1 MSGDARSPSP
11 SAGSPAPAGGSPVPP
26 AGSLAPPAGRFLIVT
41 ADDFGIHEAVNEA
54 VSQASRAGVLTA
66 ASLMVGAPAAEDA
79 VRRARELPQLRVGLH
94 LVLADGFAVLP
105 REQIPDLVNSDGRFG
120 DGMWL
125 DGVRYFALPSLRRQL
140 EAEIR
145 AQFAAF
151 ARTGLVLDHVNAHK
165 HFHLH
170 PTLLR
175 VILRVGREFGM
186 TAVRVPREPLW
197 YSSSG
202 PGAAAGR
209 GGRGGGGDRGGW
221 RPRVGAMAANAFLL
235 PWVGLMKAR
244 LRAAGIACNDQ
255 VFGITGTGRLDEEA
269 LLDILANLPAGVTE
283 IYLHPAVDTAVPI
296 APTMSEYRHGA
307 ELAALLSPRVA
318 AAIAATGAARG
329 GYRDA
334 WSVLHPHPVT

>member
-1 MSGDARSPSP
+1 MSSSDG
-11 SAGSPAPAGGSPVPP
+11 APAVK
-26 AGSLAPPAGRFLIVT
+26 RFLIVT

-54 VSQASRAGVLTA
+54 VSAASRAGVLTA

-105 REQIPDLVNSDGRFG
+105 KERIPDLVDERGRFG

-125 DGVRYFALPSLRRQL
+125 DGIRYFALPSLRRQL

-175 VILRVGREFGM
+175 MIVRVGREFGM

-197 YSSSG
+197 YSSSR
-202 PGAAAGR
+202 GA
-209 GGRGGGGDRGGW
+209 GGGAGL
-221 RPRVGAMAANAFLL
+221 GAMAANAFLL

-244 LRAAGIACNDQ
+244 LRAGGIAFNEQ
-255 VFGITGTGRLDEEA
+255 VFGIAGTGRLDEDA
-269 LLDILANLPAGVTE
+269 LLSILAKLPEGVTE
-283 IYLHPAVDTAVPI
+283 IYLHPAVDTAAPI
-296 APTMSEYRHGA
+296 TSTMSEYRHSA
-307 ELAALLSPRVA
+307 ELAALLSSRVA
-318 AAIAATGAARG
+318 AAVAATGAARG
-329 GYRDA
+329 GFRDA
-334 WSVLHPHPVT
+334 LGELRPQPGHA

>member
-1 MSGDARSPSP
+1 MSSDNRPMTGTPGGGRSM
-11 SAGSPAPAGGSPVPP
+11 GSPVP
-26 AGSLAPPAGRFLIVT
+26 AAKRFLIVT

-54 VSQASRAGVLTA
+54 VGEASRAGVLTA
-66 ASLMVGAPAAEDA
+66 ASLMVGAPAAQDA
-79 VRRARELPQLRVGLH
+79 VQRARELPQLRVGLH

-105 REQIPDLVNSDGRFG
+105 RERIPDLVDSDGRFG
-120 DGMWL
+120 NGMWL
-125 DGVRYFALPSLRRQL
+125 HGVRYFALPVLRRQL

-175 VILRVGREFGM
+175 MILRVGREFGM
-186 TAVRVPREPLW
+186 SAVRVPREPLW
-197 YSSSG
+197 YSSG
-202 PGAAAGR
+202 RGAAAGGGGSSGGGH
-209 GGRGGGGDRGGW
+209 GGRG
-221 RPRVGAMAANAFLL
+221 PRLGATVANAFLL

-244 LRAAGIACNDQ
+244 LRAAGIAFNDQ
-255 VFGITGTGRLDEEA
+255 VFGIAGTGRLDEEA
-269 LLDILANLPAGVTE
+269 LLRILAKLPVGVTE
-283 IYLHPAVDTAVPI
+283 IYLHPAVDTGAPI
-296 APTMSEYRHGA
+296 TSTMSEYRHSA

-318 AAIAATGAARG
+318 AAVAATGAARG

-334 WSVLHPHPVT
+334 WSELPRPQPVT

>member
-1 MSGDARSPSP
+1 MSGARRQ
-11 SAGSPAPAGGSPVPP
+11 ATGAAK
-26 AGSLAPPAGRFLIVT
+26 RFLIVT

-54 VSQASRAGVLTA
+54 VSEASRAGVLTA
-66 ASLMVGAPAAEDA
+66 ASLMVGAPAAQDA

-105 REQIPDLVNSDGRFG
+105 REQIPDLVDGQGRFG

-175 VILRVGREFGM
+175 MIVRVGREFGVN
-186 TAVRVPREPLW
+186 AVRVPREPMW
-197 YSSSG
+197 YSRR
-202 PGAAAGR
+202 GAGL
-209 GGRGGGGDRGGW
+209 
-221 RPRVGAMAANAFLL
+221 GAMASNAFLM
-235 PWVGLMKAR
+235 PWVALMKAR
-244 LRAAGIACNDQ
+244 LRAGGIAYNDQ
-255 VFGITGTGRLDEEA
+255 VFGIASTGQLDEES
-269 LLDILANLPAGVTE
+269 LLGILAKLPPGVTE
-283 IYLHPAVDTAVPI
+283 IYLHPAVDTQAPI
-296 APTMSEYRHGA
+296 ASTMSEYRHSA
-307 ELAALLSPRVA
+307 ELAALLSARVA
-318 AAIAATGAARG
+318 EAVAATGAVRG
-329 GYRDA
+329 GYGD
-334 WSVLHPHPVT
+334 VLRAAAAAVET

>member
-1 MSGDARSPSP
+1 MSGDARSK
-11 SAGSPAPAGGSPVPP
+11 A
-26 AGSLAPPAGRFLIVT
+26 RFLIVT
-41 ADDFGIHEAVNEA
+41 ADDFGIHQAVNEA
-54 VSQASRAGVLTA
+54 VSQANRAGVLTA

-105 REQIPDLVNSDGRFG
+105 RNQIPDLVDADGRFG

-175 VILRVGREFGM
+175 MILRVGREFGM

-197 YSSSG
+197 YSSK
-202 PGAAAGR
+202 
-209 GGRGGGGDRGGW
+209 GGG
-221 RPRVGAMAANAFLL
+221 PRLGAIAANAFLL

-244 LRAAGIACNDQ
+244 LRARGIAFNDQ
-255 VFGITGTGRLDEEA
+255 VFGIAGTGRLDEGA
-269 LLDILANLPAGVTE
+269 LLDILAKLPAGVTE
-283 IYLHPAVDTAVPI
+283 IYLHPAVDTAAPI
-296 APTMSEYRHGA
+296 ASTMSEYRHSA
-307 ELAALLSPRVA
+307 ELAALLSSRVA
-318 AAIAATGAARG
+318 AAVAATGAARG

-334 WSVLHPHPVT
+334 WNELRRPQPVT

>member
-1 MSGDARSPSP
+1 MREDAQPR
-11 SAGSPAPAGGSPVPP
+11 APGK
-26 AGSLAPPAGRFLIVT
+26 RFLIVT

-54 VSQASRAGVLTA
+54 VSQATRAGVLTA

-79 VRRARELPQLRVGLH
+79 IRRARELPQLRVGLH

-105 REQIPDLVNSDGRFG
+105 REQIPDLVDSEGRFG
-120 DGMWL
+120 SGMWL

-175 VILRVGREFGM
+175 MILRVGREFGM

-197 YSSSG
+197 YSS
-202 PGAAAGR
+202 
-209 GGRGGGGDRGGW
+209 
-221 RPRVGAMAANAFLL
+221 ANVFLL

-244 LRAAGIACNDQ
+244 LRAGGIACNDQ
-255 VFGITGTGRLDEEA
+255 VFGLAGTGRLDEEA
-269 LLDILANLPAGVTE
+269 LLDILAKLPAGVTE
-283 IYLHPAVDTAVPI
+283 IYLHPAVDTKAPI
-296 APTMSEYRHGA
+296 ASTMSEYRHSA

-318 AAIAATGAARG
+318 AALAATGAARG

-334 WSVLHPHPVT
+334 WNELRRLQPVT

>member
-1 MSGDARSPSP
+1 MSRGVQSNASR
-11 SAGSPAPAGGSPVPP
+11 AAPAK
-26 AGSLAPPAGRFLIVT
+26 RFLIVT

-54 VSQASRAGVLTA
+54 VSAASRAGVLTA
-66 ASLMVGAPAAEDA
+66 ASLMVGAPAASDA

-105 REQIPDLVNSDGRFG
+105 RKQIPDLVDEHGRFG
-120 DGMWL
+120 DGMGL

-175 VILRVGREFGM
+175 MIVRIGREFGM

-197 YSSSG
+197 YSSG
-202 PGAAAGR
+202 RGAGAGGGGHGR
-209 GGRGGGGDRGGW
+209 GG
-221 RPRVGAMAANAFLL
+221 PRLGPMAANAFLL

-244 LRAAGIACNDQ
+244 LRAGGIAFNDQ
-255 VFGITGTGRLDEEA
+255 VFGIAGTGRLDEEA
-269 LLDILANLPAGVTE
+269 LLDILANLPDGVTE
-283 IYLHPAVDTAVPI
+283 IYLHPAVDTEAPI
-296 APTMSEYRHGA
+296 ASTMSEYRHSA
-307 ELAALLSPRVA
+307 ELAALLSSRVA
-318 AAIAATGAARG
+318 AAVAATGAARG
-329 GYRDA
+329 GYRDVPR
-334 WSVLHPHPVT
+334 SLP